1 MQWEAAEPILRR
13 TYALM
18 EASGMTSGQ
27 TVMEDMRLSD
37 DDGRRAFEAL
47 ETADY
52 IEVDGWSAAGPP
64 FIVKP
69 TALGLQY
76 CSGWPTPASA
86 STFVDDF
93 LSAINER
100 ANDSATPEEERGR
113 LRKFLSAANDAG
125 EGLLAEVAA
134 KLIEHQA
141 GL

>member
-1 MQWEAAEPILRR
+1 MQWAEAEPILRR

-18 EASGMTSGQ
+18 ETSGMTSGE
-27 TVMEDMRLSD
+27 TVIHDMGLSD

-47 ETADY
+47 ETTGY

-69 TALGLQY
+69 TTLGLQY
-76 CSGWPTPASA
+76 CSGWPAPGGA
-86 STFVDDF
+86 STFVADF

-113 LRKFLSAANDAG
+113 LRKFLGAAHDAG
-125 EGLLAEVAA
+125 ESLLADVAA